1 MALPPRILS
10 ERPAT
15 GALVD
20 RFARAHSYVRVSVTD
35 RCNYRCV
42 YCLPATGVEWMPRAN
57 LLTFE
62 EIVRVVRCLSAMGVT
77 GVRLT
82 GGEPTVRRGL
92 PDLVQQLAGIPGI
105 LDIAMTTNAHHLAKH
120 AQALAAAGLN
130 RVNVSL
136 DTLDAKRFAALTRGG
151 NVERVLAGIHA
162 ALENGLTPVKVN
174 CVVVKGENEQDVL
187 PLIRYFAQWPDQV
200 QVRFIEKM
208 PFRDE
213 PYTTVPSATL
223 RERVAKELTIERV
236 RRVAGRGPSVNW
248 RVASTGQTIGFISP
262 MTEHFCEQCN
272 RLRLQADG
280 DLRTCLSRDDTP
292 NLRDVLR
299 AGLTDDALTTLLRE
313 MVWGKVA
320 GHEAHTGKQ
329 TFEGVMTQ
337 IGG

>member
-1 MALPPRILS
+1 MALPPQVLNEQPTS
-10 ERPAT
+10 GP
-15 GALVD
+15 LVD
-20 RFARAHSYVRVSVTD
+20 RFARAHTYVRVSVTD

-42 YCLPATGVEWMPRAN
+42 YCLPATGVEWMARAN

-62 EIVRVVRCLSAMGVT
+62 EIVRVVRCLASMGVT

-92 PDLVQQLAGIPGI
+92 PDLVRELAAIPGI

-120 AQALAAAGLN
+120 AEALASAGLN
-130 RVNVSL
+130 RINVSL
-136 DTLDAKRFAALTRGG
+136 DTLDAERFVSLTRGG
-151 NVERVLAGIHA
+151 NVERVLAGIQA
-162 ALENGLTPVKVN
+162 ALEQGLTPVKIN

-187 PLIRYFAQWPDQV
+187 PLIEYFSQWPDAV

-208 PFRDE
+208 PFGEDT
-213 PYTTVPSATL
+213 YTTVPSATL
-223 RERVAKELTIERV
+223 RQRVQQTLQLERVSRI
-236 RRVAGRGPSVNW
+236 AGRGPSVNW

-280 DLRTCLSRDDTP
+280 NLRTCLSRDDSP

-299 AGLTDDALTTLLRE
+299 AGMTDDALAALLRE

-329 TFEGVMTQ
+329 NFEGVMTQ

>member
-1 MALPPRILS
+1 MALPPQVLT
-10 ERPAT
+10 EQPKT
-15 GALVD
+15 GPLVD
-20 RFARAHSYVRVSVTD
+20 RFARAHTYVRVSVTD

-42 YCLPATGVEWMPRAN
+42 YCLPATGVEWMPRAH
-57 LLTFE
+57 LLSFE
-62 EIVRVVRCLSAMGVT
+62 EIVRIVRCLAAMGVT

-92 PDLVQQLAGIPGI
+92 PDLVGQLAAIDGIR
-105 LDIAMTTNAHHLAKH
+105 DIAMTTNAHHLAKH
-120 AQALAAAGLN
+120 AESLANAGLN
-130 RVNVSL
+130 RINVSL
-136 DTLDAKRFAALTRGG
+136 DTLDAERFATLTRGG
-151 NVERVLAGIHA
+151 NVVRVLAGIDA
-162 ALENGLTPVKVN
+162 ALEHGLTPVKVN
-174 CVVVKGENEQDVL
+174 CVVVKGVNEQDVL
-187 PLIRYFAQWPDQV
+187 PLIDYFGKWPDSV

-223 RERVAKELTIERV
+223 RQRVGETLQLQRVA
-236 RRVAGRGPSVNW
+236 RVAGRGPSVNW

-299 AGLTDDALTTLLRE
+299 AGMTDEALAQLLRQ

-329 TFEGVMTQ
+329 NFEGVMTQ